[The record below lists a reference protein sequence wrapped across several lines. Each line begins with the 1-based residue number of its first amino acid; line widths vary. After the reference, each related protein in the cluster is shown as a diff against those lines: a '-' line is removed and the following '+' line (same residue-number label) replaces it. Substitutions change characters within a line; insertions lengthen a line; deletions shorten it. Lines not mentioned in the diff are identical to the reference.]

1 MSEPMF
7 HQKKET
13 WQSRASKS
21 LWTFL
26 TIAAAILFFYI
37 IQYLGQISDFI
48 GSVLSSLSPIF
59 WGLII
64 AYLLDP
70 IACFYER
77 TFTNILT
84 EKSKRP
90 ERVHKTARVIAA
102 FLTLFSALAFM
113 GLLLWLIVPQITSSV
128 SGLVKELPSQID
140 DLMQQLQTKTVFD
153 NDTTYGKYANDA
165 LLSALSGF
173 ESWLMTDVPSQ
184 ADLLFG
190 YFYTGVKSVFKVAS
204 NLLIGMILSVY
215 ITIDKNR
222 LLRQVKQMTYSILP
236 TATAARLRR
245 VMGRGNKKFSAA
257 IRGKMLDSLIIGAIC
272 FVVLTFLN
280 MLPFLE
286 FPYPVLLSVIVGV
299 TNVVP
304 FFGPF
309 LGAFITGVLVLFDNP
324 GMVIPYLLWILV
336 LQQFDCNYLDPH
348 IVGGSIGLRP
358 FWSIFA
364 CLLGSGLLGIPG
376 FVIGPPTF
384 AFIYEIISEWS
395 EDRLRAKRLHELFH
409 ISPEEEDFEDF
420 AELDEEFIASLF
432 HEETEEELEEERRE
446 QEREQR
452 AQERR
457 ERVRRML
464 EKRKKQ
470 QK

>member
-1 MSEPMF
+1 MSDLQF
-7 HQKKET
+7 HPPKET
-13 WQSRASKS
+13 WKS
-21 LWTFL
+21 NAVKALWTFL

-48 GSVLSSLSPIF
+48 GSVFSTLSPIF
-59 WGLII
+59 WGLVI

-70 IACFYER
+70 ITCFYEKYALK
-77 TFTNILT
+77 ILS

-90 ERVHKTARVIAA
+90 DRVRKTARVISA
-102 FLTLFSALAFM
+102 FLSLFTAIGFVT
-113 GLLLWLIVPQITSSV
+113 LLLWVIVPQITSSV
-128 SGLVKELPSQID
+128 SGLVKELPSQVD
-140 DLMQQLQTKTVFD
+140 ELMLQLETKTVFD

-165 LLSALSGF
+165 LLSALGSF

-190 YFYTGVKSVFKVAS
+190 YFYTGVISVFKVAS

-215 ITIDKNR
+215 IAIDKNR

-245 VMGRGNKKFSAA
+245 VMSRGNKKFSAA

-309 LGAFITGVLVLFDNP
+309 VGAFITGVLVLFDNP
-324 GMVIPYLLWILV
+324 SMVIPYLLWILV

-358 FWSIFA
+358 FWSIFS
-364 CLLGSGLLGIPG
+364 CLLGSGLLGVPG
-376 FVIGPPTF
+376 FVIGPPAF
-384 AFIYEIISEWS
+384 AFVYEIISEWS

-420 AELDEEFIASLF
+420 AELDEDFIASILQ
-432 HEETEEELEEERRE
+432 EETEEEQKLNERE

-464 EKRKKQ
+464 KKYKKQ
-470 QK
+470 